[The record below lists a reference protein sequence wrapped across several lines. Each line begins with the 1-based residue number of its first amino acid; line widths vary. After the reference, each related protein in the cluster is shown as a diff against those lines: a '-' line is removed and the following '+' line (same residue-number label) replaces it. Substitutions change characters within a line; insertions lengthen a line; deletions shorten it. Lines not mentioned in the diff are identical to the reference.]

1 MARDASGTYTRV
13 SNSFSSPQ
21 SQTVISPTDAESFFD
36 ELETEMTDSLSRS
49 GKGGMSAT
57 AVLKI
62 ADGTSAAPALAFN
75 NDTDTGIARTTANT
89 MIAVASGVAAITVQ
103 ASMATIPNAT
113 ISAATIT
120 TATISGGTITGIT
133 DLAVA
138 DGGTAAS
145 TAASARANLGLTI
158 GTDVQA
164 YSARLADIA
173 TITFASGDIL
183 YHNGSNIVKLAK
195 GSDGDFLRLA
205 SGLPDWE
212 AIPGGGDL
220 LSTNNLSDVANAATA
235 FGNIKQAAT
244 ASATGVVKRQRIA
257 VIRCERASG
266 TDDGTF
272 TSGADQTRTINTEQS
287 DLDGIVSLASNQFTL
302 QAGTWLIEWSAPA
315 YRVDAH
321 QSLLYNAT
329 DAAVVARGTTE
340 YTDSTGPE
348 AITRSFGR
356 AIVTIAGA
364 KAFEIRHRGT
374 TTQAT
379 NGFGFGASL
388 GTEVYTE
395 VVITSYDQ

>member
-13 SNSFSSPQ
+13 SNSFSEPQ
-21 SQTVISPTDAESFFD
+21 SQTVISPTDAEAFFD

-57 AVLKI
+57 AALKI
-62 ADGTSAAPALAFN
+62 ADGTSAAPALTFN

-89 MIAVASGVAAITVQ
+89 MIAVASGVAVITVQ

-120 TATISGGTITGIT
+120 TATINGGTISGIT
-133 DLAVA
+133 DLAIA

-195 GSDGDFLRLA
+195 GADGEFLRLA
-205 SGLPDWE
+205 SGVPDWE

-220 LSTNNLSDVANAATA
+220 LSTNNLSDVANAATSFA
-235 FGNIKQAAT
+235 NIKQAAT

-257 VIRCERASG
+257 IVRDEKTSA
-266 TDDGTF
+266 TDGGDF
-272 TSGADQTRTINTEQS
+272 TSGADRTRVLNTEAS

-315 YRVDAH
+315 FRVDEH

-329 DAAVVARGTTE
+329 DAIEVSRGTSE
-340 YTDSTGPE
+340 SSVNAGSY
-348 AITRSFGR
+348 AQTRSIGR

-364 KAFEIRHRGT
+364 KAFEIRHRGE
-374 TTQAT
+374 TTQAG
-379 NGFGFGASL
+379 NGFGRAGSY

-395 VVITSYDQ
+395 VIITSYDQ